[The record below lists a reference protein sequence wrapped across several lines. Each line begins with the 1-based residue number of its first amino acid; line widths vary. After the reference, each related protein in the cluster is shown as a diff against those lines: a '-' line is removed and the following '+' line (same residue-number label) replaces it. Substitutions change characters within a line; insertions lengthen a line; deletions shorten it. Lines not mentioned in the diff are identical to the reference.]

1 MTTGETI
8 VEKIETVQVIG
19 CLALHVL
26 LDNFHYLMYRK

>member
-26 LDNFHYLMYRK
+26 FDTFSLFNV

>member
-26 LDNFHYLMYRK
+26 FDKFSLFNV

>member
-26 LDNFHYLMYRK
+26 FDAFSLFNV